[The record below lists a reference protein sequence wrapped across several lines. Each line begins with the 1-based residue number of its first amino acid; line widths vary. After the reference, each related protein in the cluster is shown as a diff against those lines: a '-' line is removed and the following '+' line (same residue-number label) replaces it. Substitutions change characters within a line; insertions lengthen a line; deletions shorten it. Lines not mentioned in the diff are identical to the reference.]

1 MVMSIAAMHVGP
13 GVDYLT
19 RHIARGD
26 GAGEGL
32 SLAAYYAA
40 SGYPPGVWLGSGL
53 AGIDGGRGLP
63 AGTRVAEPEM
73 ARLFGRG
80 QDPVSGTPLG
90 RPPAVPRPAFKPVV
104 GFDLT
109 FSVPKSVSV
118 LWGLAETGLRA
129 RIEAAHHEAI
139 AAVLQVVERD
149 AARTRTGAAGAI
161 QVPTRGVIAAAFD
174 HYDSRDGDPQLHTHV
189 TIANK
194 VQGPDGVW
202 RTLYSQRLFRSAVAM
217 SELYDG
223 VLADAMTRELGL
235 DWQWRERGPGRNP
248 ARELASIPAE
258 LVAEFS
264 KRAARIDRAK
274 ERAIGRFVAEHGR
287 RPTDVEVI
295 KLRQLATLATR
306 RAKRVLPLSDYTR
319 LWRARAATIMHRN
332 MDLWSGQTV
341 TRNARPARVRAAGA
355 VSARDVEILAAATLN
370 AVEAKRS
377 TWSSWNVDAEAAR
390 QVAATGVHFATAS
403 DLIAVRDRVA
413 RSALDRSVLLN
424 PTVAT
429 WELGM
434 RIAGAEPAA
443 HRVFTSLAI
452 LAAEDRLLAAA
463 DDRSGPVA
471 APIALPLISSNA
483 PQARRLEP
491 ATIPAAQSAL
501 FEIASRATTSA
512 PAATPAPAP
521 TPADPAQAA
530 VAALAASGRVA
541 DVLVGPAGAG
551 KSTAMRQLRETW
563 EATFGP
569 GSVTG
574 LAPSAAAARVLG
586 TETGTAAETTAQ
598 WIAQQAGETRRLNTL
613 IDLQRH
619 REKRVAAGVATTDL
633 DAKIAEARAVFD
645 RWRMKPGQL
654 VIVDEASLAD
664 TKTLDAIAT
673 QARSSGAKVVLV
685 GDPAQLSAVG
695 AGGAFAM
702 LTHARPDPPTL
713 GHVRRFKNLD
723 GSDNAAEA
731 AASIGLRDG
740 DPHALAHYRQ
750 AGRIHT
756 ATDGE
761 RALQHAH
768 AAWKADRS
776 AGLRSILIAADNAT
790 VTALNH
796 LAQTALIEAGAVQ
809 PGGAPLADGT
819 RAGIGDRI
827 VTRKVDRH
835 LPDGSTRSR
844 RTGSG
849 ALTAGFV
856 TNGAAFTVTGH
867 TPDGGLVVRAEHG
880 TPVTLPADYVAK
892 HVQLGYAVTAH
903 RAQGSTVDTTHVVAA
918 PGMTREAFYVAM
930 TRGRYA
936 NHAHVITDPQPDTD
950 QPTMT
955 NPSGTQAV
963 LEQILANTGQQLSAH
978 DTRAQLEHQAQQW
991 ISRRQVDAIEP
1002 PARAAESRQAAPIG
1016 TRRGATTISRS
1027 PAIRHAL
1034 PSMTRARPAAA
1045 QDRSHNEVTR

>member
-1 MVMSIAAMHVGP
+1 
-13 GVDYLT
+13 VDYLT

-26 GAGEGL
+26 GAGQGL

-40 SGYPPGVWLGSGL
+40 SGYPPGVWIGIGL
-53 AGIDGGRGLP
+53 AGVDSGRGLA
-63 AGTRVAEPEM
+63 AGSRAEEDAM

-80 QDPVSGTPLG
+80 QDPVSGAPLG
-90 RPPAVPRPAFKPVV
+90 RPPAVPRPGFKPVV

-109 FSVPKSVSV
+109 FSVPKSVSG
-118 LWGLAETGLRA
+118 LWGLAEPGLRA

-139 AAVLQVVERD
+139 AAVLTVVERD
-149 AARTRTGAAGAI
+149 AARTRTGAGGAV
-161 QVPTRGVIAAAFD
+161 QVPTRGLIAAAFD

-189 TIANK
+189 TVANK

-223 VLADAMTRELGL
+223 ALADAITRELGL
-235 DWQWRERGPGRNP
+235 SWEWRERGPGRNP
-248 ARELASIPAE
+248 ARELAAIPAE
-258 LVAEFS
+258 LIAEFS

-274 ERAIGRFVAEHGR
+274 EQAIGRFVTEHGR

-295 KLRQLATLATR
+295 KLRQTATLATR
-306 RAKRVLPLSDYTR
+306 QAKRVLPLSDYTR
-319 LWRARAATIMHRN
+319 LWRARAATITHRN
-332 MDLWSGQTV
+332 MDLWSAQTV
-341 TRNARPARVRAAGA
+341 TRNAHTARLRTSSRVAE
-355 VSARDVEILAAATLN
+355 RDIEILAAATLT

-390 QVAATGVHFATAS
+390 QIAATGVHFATAS

-424 PTVAT
+424 PTAAT
-429 WELGM
+429 RELGM
-434 RIAGAEPAA
+434 GIAGAEPAA
-443 HRVFTSLAI
+443 HRVFTSLAV

-471 APIALPLISSNA
+471 APIPSTATLVRDAGL
-483 PQARRLEP
+483 ARVNHAEP
-491 ATIPAAQSAL
+491 AL
-501 FEIASRATTSA
+501 FEIASRATTSG
-512 PAATPAPAP
+512 PSSTLTAADRAR
-521 TPADPAQAA
+521 AA
-530 VAALAASGRVA
+530 VAALATSGRVA

-569 GSVTG
+569 ESVTG

-586 TETGTAAETTAQ
+586 AETGMAAETTAQ
-598 WIAQQAGETRRLNTL
+598 WIAQQAGETRRLDTL

-619 REKRVAAGVATTDL
+619 REKRVAAGVATNDL

-664 TKTLDAIAT
+664 TKTLDAIVT

-685 GDPAQLSAVG
+685 GDPAQLPAVG

-713 GHVRRFKNLD
+713 EHIRRFKNPD
-723 GSDNAAEA
+723 GSDNGAEA

-740 DPHALAHYRQ
+740 DPHALGHYRQ

-756 ATDGE
+756 AADG
-761 RALQHAH
+761 ADPLQQAH
-768 AAWKADRS
+768 AAWQADR
-776 AGLRSILIAADNAT
+776 AMGLRSILIAADNAT

-796 LAQTALIEAGAVQ
+796 LAQADLIETGQVQ
-809 PGGAPLADGT
+809 PGGALLADGT

-835 LPDGSTRSR
+835 VPDGTARSR
-844 RTGSG
+844 RAGSG

-856 TNGAAFTVTGH
+856 TNGAAFTVTGQM
-867 TPDGGLVVRAEHG
+867 PDGGLVVRAEHG
-880 TPVTLPADYVAK
+880 TPVTLPADYVAR

-903 RAQGSTVDTTHVVAA
+903 RAQGTTVDTTHVVAA
-918 PGMTREAFYVAM
+918 AGMTREAFYVAM

-936 NHAHVITDPQPDTD
+936 NHAHVITDQDPDAD
-950 QPTMT
+950 QPNAT
-955 NPSGTQAV
+955 SAAGTQAV

-978 DTRAQLEHQAQQW
+978 DTRAELEHQAQQW
-991 ISRRQVDAIEP
+991 VSRRQVDAIEP
-1002 PARAAESRQAAPIG
+1002 PARTGERRQFAPVES
-1016 TRRGATTISRS
+1016 RRGATTISRS
-1027 PAIRHAL
+1027 PGIRHAL
-1034 PSMTRARPAAA
+1034 PPMGRTRPTAA
-1045 QDRSHNEVTR
+1045 QDRSHDEVIR

>member
-1 MVMSIAAMHVGP
+1 VVMSISAMHVGP

-19 RHIARGD
+19 RHVARGD
-26 GAGEGL
+26 GAGQGL

-53 AGIDGGRGLP
+53 AGVDDGRGLP

-73 ARLFGRG
+73 GRLFGRG
-80 QDPVSGTPLG
+80 QDPVSGAPLG
-90 RPPAVPRPAFKPVV
+90 RPLAESRPGFKPVV

-118 LWGLAETGLRA
+118 LWGLAEPGLRA

-139 AAVLQVVERD
+139 VAVLAVVERD
-149 AARTRTGAAGAI
+149 AARTRIAAGGAI
-161 QVPTRGVIAAAFD
+161 QVPTRGLIAAAFD

-223 VLADAMTRELGL
+223 VLADAITRGLGL
-235 DWQWRERGPGRNP
+235 DWQWRQRGPCRNP
-248 ARELASIPAE
+248 AHELAAIPAE

-274 ERAIGRFVAEHGR
+274 ERAIARFVTEHGR

-295 KLRQLATLATR
+295 KLRQTATLATR
-306 RAKRVLPLSDYTR
+306 QAKRVLPLFDYTR

-341 TRNARPARVRAAGA
+341 TRNARPARVRSAGA

-390 QVAATGVHFATAS
+390 QIAATGAHFATAS

-424 PTVAT
+424 PAAGAR
-429 WELGM
+429 ELGM
-434 RIAGAEPAA
+434 GIAGAEPAA
-443 HRVFTSLAI
+443 HRVFTSLAV

-471 APIALPLISSNA
+471 API
-483 PQARRLEP
+483 P
-491 ATIPAAQSAL
+491 ATAKLVRDAGLARIGNAEPAL
-501 FEIASRATTSA
+501 FEITSRATTSV
-512 PAATPAPAP
+512 PAATPSSAPSAV
-521 TPADPAQAA
+521 DPAQAA
-530 VAALAASGRVA
+530 VAALASSGRVA

-551 KSTAMRQLRETW
+551 KSTAMRRLRETW
-563 EATFGP
+563 ESTFGP

-586 TETGTAAETTAQ
+586 AETGTAAETTAQ
-598 WIAQQAGETRRLNTL
+598 WIAQQAGEARRLEAL

-619 REKRVAAGVATTDL
+619 REKRAAAGIPTTDL

-645 RWRMKPGQL
+645 RWRMKPGQF

-664 TKTLDAIAT
+664 TKTLDAIVT

-702 LTHARPDPPTL
+702 LTRARPDPPTL
-713 GHVRRFKNLD
+713 EHVRRFKNLD

-731 AASIGLRDG
+731 TASIGLRDG
-740 DPHALAHYRQ
+740 DPHTLGHYRQ

-756 ATDGE
+756 AADGE
-761 RALQHAH
+761 RALQQAH
-768 AAWKADRS
+768 AAWKADR
-776 AGLRSILIAADNAT
+776 AMGLRSILIAADNAT

-796 LAQTALIEAGAVQ
+796 IAQTDLIDTGAVQ

-819 RAGIGDRI
+819 TAGIGDRI

-835 LPDGSTRSR
+835 LPDGTGRSR

-856 TNGAAFTVTGH
+856 TNGAAFTVTAH
-867 TPDGGLVVRAEHG
+867 TQGGGLVVRAEHG
-880 TPVTLPADYVAK
+880 TPVTLPADYVAR

-918 PGMTREAFYVAM
+918 PGMTRESFYVAM

-950 QPTMT
+950 QPNTT
-955 NPSGTQAV
+955 NPASTQAV

-978 DTRAQLEHQAQQW
+978 DTQAELEHQAQQW
-991 ISRRQVDAIEP
+991 ISRRSGDATRAP
-1002 PARAAESRQAAPIG
+1002 DTARSAVPMRATVA
-1016 TRRGATTISRS
+1016 RGPGETALHSLTAGRYALRERS
-1027 PAIRHAL
+1027 PR
-1034 PSMTRARPAAA
+1034 SRRNSARGVE
-1045 QDRSHNEVTR
+1045 R

>member
-1 MVMSIAAMHVGP
+1 MSIAAMHVGP

-26 GAGEGL
+26 GAGQGL
-32 SLAAYYAA
+32 SFAAYYAA

-63 AGTRVAEPEM
+63 AGTRVSEPEM
-73 ARLFGRG
+73 ERLFGRG
-80 QDPVSGTPLG
+80 QDPVSDAPLG
-90 RPPAVPRPAFKPVV
+90 RPLAVPRPGSKPVV

-118 LWGLAETGLRA
+118 LWGLAEPGLRT
-129 RIEAAHHEAI
+129 RIETAHHEAI
-139 AAVLQVVERD
+139 ATVLTVVERN
-149 AARTRTGAAGAI
+149 AARTRIAAAGAI
-161 QVPTRGVIAAAFD
+161 QVPTRGLIAAAFD

-202 RTLYSQRLFRSAVAM
+202 RTLYSQRLYRSAVAM

-223 VLADAMTRELGL
+223 LLADVITRGLGL
-235 DWQWRERGPGRNP
+235 DWQWRQRGPGRNP
-248 ARELASIPAE
+248 ARDLAAIPAE

-295 KLRQLATLATR
+295 KLRQTATLATR
-306 RAKRVLPLSDYTR
+306 QAKRVLPFSDYTR
-319 LWRARAATIMHRN
+319 LWRARAAAIMHRN
-332 MDLWSGQTV
+332 MDEWSRQTV
-341 TRNARPARVRAAGA
+341 TRNAQPARVRSAGA
-355 VSARDVEILAAATLN
+355 ISARDVEILAAATLN

-390 QVAATGVHFATAS
+390 QIAATGAHFATAS

-424 PTVAT
+424 PTAAT
-429 WELGM
+429 RGLG
-434 RIAGAEPAA
+434 IGIVGAEPAA
-443 HRVFTSLAI
+443 HRVFTSLAV
-452 LAAEDRLLAAA
+452 LAAENRLLAAA
-463 DDRSGPVA
+463 DDRGGPVA
-471 APIALPLISSNA
+471 SPIAATATLVRDDGLARIGNA
-483 PQARRLEP
+483 EP
-491 ATIPAAQSAL
+491 AL
-501 FEIASRATTSA
+501 FQIASRATTSVS
-512 PAATPAPAP
+512 AATPTAV
-521 TPADPAQAA
+521 DPAQAA
-530 VAALAASGRVA
+530 VAALATSGRVA

-551 KSTAMRQLRETW
+551 KSTAMRQLRKTW

-586 TETGTAAETTAQ
+586 AETGTTAETTAQ

-619 REKRVAAGVATTDL
+619 REKRVAAGIGTTDL
-633 DAKIAEARAVFD
+633 DATIAEARAVFD

-664 TKTLDAIAT
+664 TKTLDAIVT
-673 QARSSGAKVVLV
+673 QARNSGAKVVLV
-685 GDPAQLSAVG
+685 GDPAQLAAVG
-695 AGGAFAM
+695 AGGAVAM
-702 LTHARPDPPTL
+702 LTHARPDAPTL
-713 GHVRRFKNLD
+713 DHVRRFKNLD
-723 GSDNAAEA
+723 GSDNVAEA

-740 DPHALAHYRQ
+740 DPHALGHYRQ
-750 AGRIHT
+750 RGRIHT
-756 ATDGE
+756 AADGE
-761 RALQHAH
+761 RALQQAH
-768 AAWKADRS
+768 AAWKTDRA

-796 LAQTALIEAGAVQ
+796 LAHAGLIETGAVQ

-819 RAGIGDRI
+819 SAGIGDRI

-835 LPDGSTRSR
+835 LPDGTARSR

-856 TNGAAFTVTGH
+856 TNGAAFTVTGC
-867 TPDGGLVVRAEHG
+867 TADGGLVVRAEHG
-880 TPVTLPADYVAK
+880 SPVTLPADYVAR

-930 TRGRYA
+930 TRGRHA

-950 QPTMT
+950 QPNTT
-955 NPSGTQAV
+955 NPAGTQAV

-991 ISRRQVDAIEP
+991 ISRRQADVVE
-1002 PARAAESRQAAPIG
+1002 AADRTAEGRIAAPVDTG
-1016 TRRGATTISRS
+1016 RGATAISR
-1027 PAIRHAL
+1027 PPPIRHAL
-1034 PSMTRARPAAA
+1034 PSMRRTRPPAA
-1045 QDRSHNEVTR
+1045 QDRSHHEVTR